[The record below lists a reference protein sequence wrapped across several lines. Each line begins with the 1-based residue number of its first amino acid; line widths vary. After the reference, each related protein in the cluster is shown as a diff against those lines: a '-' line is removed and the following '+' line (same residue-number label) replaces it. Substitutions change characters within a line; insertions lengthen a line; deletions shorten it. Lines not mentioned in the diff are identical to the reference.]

1 MATLPCGTGLPGSLQ
16 AAAPPTSCR
25 PAQHARNLL
34 TTSGRSRAGRLQTR
48 PPLPPAH
55 RQLLMPHYPPR
66 YRGVART
73 APQPP
78 AGPLFSLH
86 TPRRAARAL
95 AALGEA
101 GAPATAGPPP
111 LPHPSINN
119 PREIAAGVAH
129 SRRRA
134 GDLQAAPC
142 GCAGR
147 AHTSGAAGVRGLPG
161 CEHTG
166 SRAQQLDAG
175 PKPQGRECPER
186 AGLAA
191 RPDVPPWSKERARL
205 PGTTKRGWRQ
215 TNSAL
220 HCGANPA
227 AGAARRGGCNS
238 RQRQQKLAARGRAG
252 KCTQLSASPKRARGA
267 STS

>member
-1 MATLPCGTGLPGSLQ
+1 MWHRAARVAASCCTPNVLPTRPACQKPSDHLGAEPGRPPPDPTAPASGPPSTAHAPLPTSLQ
-16 AAAPPTSCR
+16 GRCAHSATATCR
-25 PAQHARNLL
+25 
-34 TTSGRSRAGRLQTR
+34 TT
-48 PPLPPAH
+48 
-55 RQLLMPHYPPR
+55 
-66 YRGVART
+66 
-73 APQPP
+73 
-78 AGPLFSLH
+78 FSLH
-86 TPRRAARAL
+86 MPRRAARAL